1 VFEKTLILD
10 NSERSLE
17 IKEDVKL
24 DTSDSENFFEN
35 KQSKP
40 LKQESDIKDDNKE
53 TESKS
58 ISNFFSYLIVL
69 IISLFALL
77 ILIDTLKTP
86 LINIFPKE
94 TIKLQWPIVNV
105 SEIEEN
111 ELNLPIQ
118 VNGRF
123 VDTFKVNRNYDEKKI
138 IDQILLIDKFKQRVK
153 DNPIKKVIHV
163 KDKILNII
171 F

>member
-1 VFEKTLILD
+1 MIIECINCNKKFNVNSELIPSTGRQIQCGSCNHSWHFIIKEVFEKTLILD

-86 LINIFPKE
+86 LINIFPKLEIVLFNLFE
-94 TIKLQWPIVNV
+94 TLKDVKL
-105 SEIEEN
+105 
-111 ELNLPIQ
+111 
-118 VNGRF
+118 F
-123 VDTFKVNRNYDEKKI
+123 I
-138 IDQILLIDKFKQRVK
+138 IDLT
-153 DNPIKKVIHV
+153 
-163 KDKILNII
+163 
-171 F
+171 

>member
-1 VFEKTLILD
+1 MIIECVNCNKKFNVDSKLIPLEGRQIQCGSCNHNWHYIIKEKSTKKLIIDEAEKTHETILHETQKNLD
-10 NSERSLE
+10 NEIKPSAI

-69 IISLFALL
+69 IIYLVQMLL
-77 ILIDTLKTP
+77 IL
-86 LINIFPKE
+86 
-94 TIKLQWPIVNV
+94 
-105 SEIEEN
+105 
-111 ELNLPIQ
+111 
-118 VNGRF
+118 
-123 VDTFKVNRNYDEKKI
+123 
-138 IDQILLIDKFKQRVK
+138 
-153 DNPIKKVIHV
+153 
-163 KDKILNII
+163 
-171 F
+171 